1 MDMDLAD
8 SYYFPS
14 SLPLRTLMIKECKQ
28 WNIFFKKRRIE
39 NEYHYSVSRS
49 IDIVNLANISFERYK
64 YSGCHPSR
72 SLPID
77 HPSWSF
83 KVKMCKFGFGSCIL
97 SYASTTTTLT
107 TTTTTT
113 MTMTTKTTNRTK
125 KRTDEEEAP
134 WKGYIE
140 GEGREGTRFFRGRDF
155 ETCLSALKSREIEEW
170 RPKPGGGGQDR
181 VQRLRQLGK
190 CNDSRKK
197 RRAEKTERGRRGERL
212 CAKDGPTDE
221 SRRTQRR
228 RSAKSSSPFV
238 YTSRRFSLA
247 LPSSPLLLSVRR
259 VRCLALLSFRTASV
273 CPVECRSVDSGRGVR
288 AGYWVSY
295 HARVF
300 LLRFRAIPRK
310 TGPRRVVKRS

>member
-1 MDMDLAD
+1 M
-8 SYYFPS
+8 
-14 SLPLRTLMIKECKQ
+14 
-28 WNIFFKKRRIE
+28 E
-39 NEYHYSVSRS
+39 NEYRYSVSRS
-49 IDIVNLANISFERYK
+49 IGLVNLANISSERYE

-83 KVKMCKFGFGSCIL
+83 KVKMRKFRFAGCIL

-113 MTMTTKTTNRTK
+113 MTTTTKTTNRTK

-134 WKGYIE
+134 WERYVE

-197 RRAEKTERGRRGERL
+197 RRAEKTERGRRGEERL

-259 VRCLALLSFRTASV
+259 VRCLALLSFRSV
-273 CPVECRSVDSGRGVR
+273 CPVECRSVDSGRGVH

-300 LLRFRAIPRK
+300 LPRFRAIPRK
-310 TGPRRVVKRS
+310 TGPWRVVKRSR

>member
-1 MDMDLAD
+1 M
-8 SYYFPS
+8 
-14 SLPLRTLMIKECKQ
+14 R
-28 WNIFFKKRRIE
+28 
-39 NEYHYSVSRS
+39 
-49 IDIVNLANISFERYK
+49 
-64 YSGCHPSR
+64 
-72 SLPID
+72 
-77 HPSWSF
+77 
-83 KVKMCKFGFGSCIL
+83 KFRFAGCIL

-113 MTMTTKTTNRTK
+113 MTTTTKTTNRTK

-134 WKGYIE
+134 CERYVE

-197 RRAEKTERGRRGERL
+197 RRAEKTERGRRGEERL

-273 CPVECRSVDSGRGVR
+273 CPVECRSVDSGRGVH

-300 LLRFRAIPRK
+300 LPRFRAIPRK
-310 TGPRRVVKRS
+310 TGPRRVVKRSR